1 MLIPLRVSFTFPFN
15 PAASHHHCPKPA
27 HVEGEGGGGGSLCSK
42 ETKQKERHHTNPP
55 SSRFLSQNTKIITR
69 ASKYAMF
76 EMIFLFV
83 VVA

>member
-1 MLIPLRVSFTFPFN
+1 MLILLRVSFTLSFHS
-15 PAASHHHCPKPA
+15 ALSHHHCLKLV
-27 HVEGEGGGGGSLCSK
+27 HVVGGSLCSK
-42 ETKQKERHHTNPP
+42 ETKQRQKKKRESTIQILHPP
-55 SSRFLSQNTKIITR
+55 AFGSQNTKIITI